1 MRARQTGGREF
12 RAALWRSEGEHSWC
26 INLTDHTGRAA
37 TEADFNDKPMVIF
50 FGYTFCPDVCPT
62 TLAEMVGWV
71 EDLGEEAD
79 ALHYVFVSV
88 DAERDDQETLAS
100 YVGAFFDQLVGL
112 YGTQQQVLDVTKAY
126 KVYAKKNEPNSEE
139 GYFTIDHTA
148 TVYLMAKG
156 NRLSAT
162 IGFGESHDSAVAKL
176 RRLISSV
183 E

>member
-1 MRARQTGGREF
+1 MLPWCGLDKLVVESFAPPSGGQKVSIAGAF
-12 RAALWRSEGEHSWC
+12 
-26 INLTDHTGRAA
+26 NLTDHTGRAV

-71 EDLGEEAD
+71 EDLGEEAN

-112 YGTQQQVLDVTKAY
+112 YGTQQQVLDV
-126 KVYAKKNEPNSEE
+126 
-139 GYFTIDHTA
+139 
-148 TVYLMAKG
+148 
-156 NRLSAT
+156 
-162 IGFGESHDSAVAKL
+162 
-176 RRLISSV
+176 
-183 E
+183 